1 MLRLA
6 IISILVA
13 QCATGL
19 AQNPGDNI
27 FNSSIIHEVRIT
39 VSAENY
45 WDSLTYYKELR
56 DTTDITIYMRAKL
69 EFDSIVLDTIGVRLK
84 GVGSYSHPGM
94 KKPWKL
100 DFNKYVKGQ
109 KLDGLKKLNLQNATQ
124 DPTMIRE
131 KLMLDF
137 CQNNDI
143 PAPRCTFAEV
153 YVNNEYIGLYK
164 IIEQVDKR
172 MLEANYGN
180 GKGNLFKGENG
191 KMIWN
196 GSSPND
202 YADQYQL
209 KNNEDENDWSALIN
223 MIDVVNNSPDANF
236 KEELDDVF
244 NTSAYL
250 KSWATYNL
258 LVSLD
263 SYLYLS
269 HNYYLYQ
276 NESTDKFEWV
286 MWDLSLGYGDFIGLT
301 QRRLKHFDLLHTPFM
316 PDKYTRPLNRRMLEV
331 PEYKEEYL
339 GYICDFMYSDLNV
352 AHLYDKIDSLTG
364 RIRESVYKEAQE
376 HKMFT
381 NEEFE
386 GNIEWLTV
394 SESMRTSIP
403 GLKEFVSIRRENVK
417 HQLCKLGYS
426 CVKHTFINSIDSLFK
441 AYPNPT
447 NSEIT
452 LEFYTPDVLA
462 DWLEI
467 NIFNSIGQLINTENL
482 ELINQTASI
491 SYNATYFPQGIYYVT
506 LPESKCNSSTG
517 KFVVVH

>member
-13 QCATGL
+13 QCATGS

-202 YADQYQL
+202 
-209 KNNEDENDWSALIN
+209 
-223 MIDVVNNSPDANF
+223 
-236 KEELDDVF
+236 
-244 NTSAYL
+244 
-250 KSWATYNL
+250 
-258 LVSLD
+258 
-263 SYLYLS
+263 
-269 HNYYLYQ
+269 
-276 NESTDKFEWV
+276 
-286 MWDLSLGYGDFIGLT
+286 
-301 QRRLKHFDLLHTPFM
+301 
-316 PDKYTRPLNRRMLEV
+316 
-331 PEYKEEYL
+331 
-339 GYICDFMYSDLNV
+339 
-352 AHLYDKIDSLTG
+352 
-364 RIRESVYKEAQE
+364 
-376 HKMFT
+376 
-381 NEEFE
+381 
-386 GNIEWLTV
+386 
-394 SESMRTSIP
+394 
-403 GLKEFVSIRRENVK
+403 
-417 HQLCKLGYS
+417 
-426 CVKHTFINSIDSLFK
+426 
-441 AYPNPT
+441 
-447 NSEIT
+447 
-452 LEFYTPDVLA
+452 
-462 DWLEI
+462 
-467 NIFNSIGQLINTENL
+467 
-482 ELINQTASI
+482 
-491 SYNATYFPQGIYYVT
+491 
-506 LPESKCNSSTG
+506 
-517 KFVVVH
+517 

>member
-1 MLRLA
+1 
-6 IISILVA
+6 
-13 QCATGL
+13 
-19 AQNPGDNI
+19 
-27 FNSSIIHEVRIT
+27 
-39 VSAENY
+39 
-45 WDSLTYYKELR
+45 
-56 DTTDITIYMRAKL
+56 
-69 EFDSIVLDTIGVRLK
+69 
-84 GVGSYSHPGM
+84 M

-109 KLDGLKKLNLQNATQ
+109 KLDGLKKLNLQNATL

-137 CQNNDI
+137 CQKNGI

-153 YVNNEYIGLYK
+153 YVNDEYIGLYK

-196 GSSPND
+196 GPSPND

-223 MIDVVNNSPDANF
+223 MIDVVNNSPDANL
-236 KEELDDVF
+236 KEELDAVF

-286 MWDLSLGYGDFIGLT
+286 MWDLSLGYGAFVSLT
-301 QRRLKHFDLLHTPFM
+301 QHRLTHFDLLHTPFM

-339 GYICDFMYSDLNV
+339 GYICDFMYSDLNL
-352 AHLYDKIDSLTG
+352 AHLYNEIDSLTG

-417 HQLCKLGYS
+417 HQLCELGYS
-426 CVKHTFINSIDSLFK
+426 CVKHRFIKSTDSLFN

-447 NSEIT
+447 NSQIT
-452 LEFYTPDVLA
+452 LEFYTPDILA

-482 ELINQTASI
+482 ALINQKASI
-491 SYNATYFPQGIYYVT
+491 SYNGTYFSQGIYYVI
-506 LPESKCNSSTG
+506 LPELKCNTSTG
-517 KFVVVH
+517 KFVVVR